1 MSRHT
6 ITLTGEETQVAH
18 QPSVM
23 EAPKEASLVQ
33 IYGPSLGS
41 RYVLDKA
48 EITIGRDASND
59 IVLDNVSVSRAA
71 RLLCHDG
78 RVVLEDLGS
87 TNRSAVNDQG
97 ITNADLR
104 NGDIVKIG
112 SVILKFLTGGNAEAL
127 YHEEIYRLTI
137 SDGLTGVPN
146 RRSFDNFLEREFARA
161 KRYERPLSLGMF
173 DLDHFKLVND
183 HHGHLAGDYVL
194 GRLVSTLRTLVRR
207 EDLLARYGGEEFA
220 IVMPETRLEKAEMFG
235 EKVRSLVESTSL
247 VFDGATSRAMAT
259 EGARRDPHFA
269 RSKRRRPRPSRVSM
283 RVRSRSYCLSFSA
296 WASTL
301 RKTSATGR

>member
-1 MSRHT
+1 MSHHT
-6 ITLTGEETQVAH
+6 ITLTGEETTQVAH
-18 QPSVM
+18 HPAVM
-23 EAPKEASLVQ
+23 DAPKEASLVQ

-59 IVLDNVSVSRAA
+59 IVLDNVNVSRAHA

-78 RVVLEDLGS
+78 RVVLADLGS
-87 TNRSAVNDQG
+87 TNSSAVNDQE
-97 ITNADLR
+97 ITNAELR

-127 YHEEIYRLTI
+127 YYEEIYRLTI

-146 RRSFDNFLEREFARA
+146 RRSFDDFLEREFARA

-194 GRLVSTLRTLVRR
+194 GRLASTLRTLVRR
-207 EDLLARYGGEEFA
+207 EQLLARYGGEEFA
-220 IVMPETRLEKAEMFG
+220 IVMPETQLEKAEMFG
-235 EKVRSLVESTSL
+235 EKVRSLVESTSF
-247 VFDGATSRAMAT
+247 VFDGATIPVT
-259 EGARRDPHFA
+259 
-269 RSKRRRPRPSRVSM
+269 VSM
-283 RVRSRSYCLSFSA
+283 GLATLTTGIEDQMQLVKAADAALYEAKRLGRNRVCVAR
-296 WASTL
+296 
-301 RKTSATGR
+301 

>member
-6 ITLTGEETQVAH
+6 ITLTGEETTQVAH
-18 QPSVM
+18 QSSVM
-23 EAPKEASLVQ
+23 DAPKEASLVQ

-59 IVLDNVSVSRAA
+59 IVLDNVNVSRAHA

-127 YHEEIYRLTI
+127 YYEEIYRLTI
-137 SDGLTGVPN
+137 SDGLTGMPN
-146 RRSFDNFLEREFARA
+146 RRSFDDFLEREFARA

-194 GRLVSTLRTLVRR
+194 GRLASTLCTLVRR

-235 EKVRSLVESTSL
+235 EKVRSLVESTSF
-247 VFDGATSRAMAT
+247 VFDGATIPVT
-259 EGARRDPHFA
+259 
-269 RSKRRRPRPSRVSM
+269 VSM
-283 RVRSRSYCLSFSA
+283 GLATLTTGIEDQIQLVKAADAALYEAKRLGRNRVCVAR
-296 WASTL
+296 
-301 RKTSATGR
+301 